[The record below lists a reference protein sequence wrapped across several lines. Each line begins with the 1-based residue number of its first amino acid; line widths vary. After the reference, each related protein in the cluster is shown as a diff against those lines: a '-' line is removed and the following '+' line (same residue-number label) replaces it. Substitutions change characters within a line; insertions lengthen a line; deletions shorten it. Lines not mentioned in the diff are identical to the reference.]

1 MREKRFK
8 TLDEQIEIFRHKGL
22 VINDEKYAKEVLL
35 RENYFFLNGYRHLF
49 FKSQQ
54 DKSFIKGTR
63 FEELY
68 SVFLFDR
75 SFRNILFKYLLV
87 IENNLKSI
95 IAYTLS
101 KKYGIKEKDYLKPS
115 NFSQDSKKIRQVNDV
130 LNKIRRQIKL
140 NGRQHSATL
149 HYLSNYGYVP
159 LWILVKLLSFGM
171 INELYAILK
180 PEDKLLIAQYYNL
193 DVETLGIYIGL
204 LSNYRNL
211 CAHEDIVFDHKTQ
224 KEIPDTRYHR
234 LLDIPTVND
243 EYIYGKN
250 DLFALIIIMK
260 QMLSY
265 AEFKNLTLELEHVI
279 QTLNYNLTTIKI
291 EKVLNKMGFPLN
303 WSELA
308 KIERTLENDKK

>member
-1 MREKRFK
+1 MKIKEFK
-8 TLDEQIEIFRHKGL
+8 TLDEQIEILKGRGL
-22 VINDEKYAKEVLL
+22 VVNDIDKATSLLL
-35 RENYFFLNGYRHLF
+35 RENYFFINGYRHIF
-49 FKSQQ
+49 MKNHK
-54 DKSFIKGTR
+54 DNSFIKGTK

-68 SVFLFDR
+68 AVFQFDR
-75 SFRNILFKYLLV
+75 SFRNILFKNLLIV
-87 IENNLKSI
+87 ENNLKSI

-180 PEDKLLIAQYYNL
+180 PEDELLVAQYYNL

-243 EYIYGKN
+243 EYMYGKN
-250 DLFALIIIMK
+250 DIFSVVIMLK
-260 QMLSY
+260 SMLNENDFIDFVNEINY
-265 AEFKNLTLELEHVI
+265 ELSLLDGRVDVI
-279 QTLNYNLTTIKI
+279 PQNKI
-291 EKVLNKMGFPLN
+291 LDRMGFPEN
-303 WSELA
+303 W
-308 KIERTLENDKK
+308 ENISNID